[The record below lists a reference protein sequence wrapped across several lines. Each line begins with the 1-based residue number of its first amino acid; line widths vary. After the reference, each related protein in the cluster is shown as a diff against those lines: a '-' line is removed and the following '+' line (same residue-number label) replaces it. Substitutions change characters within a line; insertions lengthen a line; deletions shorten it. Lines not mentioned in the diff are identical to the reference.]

1 MDFSR
6 FLTYFGAVWGVPG
19 MIFGARGG
27 FWGILGLLWANCGV
41 SCCFGIVFPYLG
53 TFFDVF
59 FGSLLAFA
67 WACFG
72 LLLSSLLASLA
83 LLSPLAFAYFPPRV
97 CSFPLLLLAP
107 LAFACFPCLCFL
119 PLPLLPALAFASS
132 SLLSLVT
139 ISFRCS
145 PFLFFSF
152 PHCFFLSR
160 IIHQQRFPFLALSSS
175 K

>member
-1 MDFSR
+1 
-6 FLTYFGAVWGVPG
+6 

-27 FWGILGLLWANCGV
+27 FWSILGLLWANCGV

-67 WACFG
+67 WACSPCFG
-72 LLLSSLLASLA
+72 LLLSSLLACLA
-83 LLSPLAFAYFPPRV
+83 
-97 CSFPLLLLAP
+97 LLAP

-132 SLLSLVT
+132 PLLSLVT

-160 IIHQQRFPFLALSSS
+160 IIHQQRLPFLALSSS